1 MAAVEEELV
10 GAGGGAAEEEAAP
23 EASEASAP
31 DDGEGAREPSEP
43 PLESPSLARMSPA
56 LRLTTKVDL
65 AAAAAAAGPCE
76 PEKSKR
82 PRRHSAI
89 KS

>member
-1 MAAVEEELV
+1 
-10 GAGGGAAEEEAAP
+10 
-23 EASEASAP
+23 
-31 DDGEGAREPSEP
+31 
-43 PLESPSLARMSPA
+43 MSPA